1 MCKTEKSQNMG
12 SCYAWWDPDRTVKKK
27 KSHLTTINKRSDE
40 CIVLFLSPVL
50 LSETGEL

>member
-1 MCKTEKSQNMG
+1 MRDEIQIEQL
-12 SCYAWWDPDRTVKKK
+12 KK

>member
-1 MCKTEKSQNMG
+1 MRDEIQIEQF
-12 SCYAWWDPDRTVKKK
+12 KKK
-27 KSHLTTINKRSDE
+27 KSHLTTINKRRDE